1 MATVYYPGCD
11 TDELP
16 EYQCD
21 PCDDYEK
28 GRIRSVGFVSAAYK
42 ATLAANPTS
51 FPTWQAGIESED
63 IIIIP
68 KVVGALDAP
77 DPITG
82 PGYGDDV
89 ETILGRDFTLTWRDP
104 SYKNN
109 CVFYNTLKRKNGQYY
124 ALYRTGSQT
133 HITDVTVTIDARAPV
148 TENLEDNV
156 EWNGSAKWRSQD
168 SPCPFDTP
176 DGVFECFGLLP

>member
-1 MATVYYPGCD
+1 MPVYYPGCD

-16 EYQCD
+16 DYQCD

-28 GRIRSVGFVSAAYK
+28 GRVRSVAFVSTSYYS
-42 ATLAANPTS
+42 TLIANPTS
-51 FPTWQAGIESED
+51 VPVWQSGILSGD
-63 IIIIP
+63 IVVIA
-68 KVVGALDAP
+68 KVIGSLDAP

-89 ETILGRDFTLTWRDP
+89 ETVLGRDYTLNWRDP

-109 CVFYNTLKRKNGQYY
+109 CTFYNTLKRKSFY
-124 ALYRTGSQT
+124 AIYRTGSQT
-133 HITDVTVTIDARAPV
+133 HISDKVATIDTKAPV

-168 SPCPFDTP
+168 NPCPFNTP
-176 DGVFECFGLLP
+176 ANIFECFAIS